1 MEFKGIKNK
10 WENIN
15 NEVIRAD
22 YLGSSYKICEVV
34 KDMPYPAN
42 KEMGIA
48 NAKLIAA
55 APDLFEAAKKAYV
68 AIRHETS
75 PSNSQ
80 LDAYF
85 KLEKAINKALGEN
98 V

>member
-1 MEFKGIKNK
+1 MDFKGIKNK
-10 WENIN
+10 WENN
-15 NEVIRAD
+15 NDEVIRA
-22 YLGSSYKICEVV
+22 YFLGASYKICDVV

-42 KEMGIA
+42 EKMGIA
-48 NAKLIAA
+48 HAKLITA
-55 APDLFEAAKKAYV
+55 APELLEAAKMAYV
-68 AIRHETS
+68 AIRHETN

-98 V
+98 I